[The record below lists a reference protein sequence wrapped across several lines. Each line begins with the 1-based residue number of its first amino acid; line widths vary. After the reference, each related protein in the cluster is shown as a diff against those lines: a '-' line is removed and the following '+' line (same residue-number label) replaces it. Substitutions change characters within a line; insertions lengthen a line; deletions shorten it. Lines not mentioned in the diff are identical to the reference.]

1 MRPLTAFSLYDET
14 IHVPLLLKLPE
25 AQTAAKRVVAK
36 VRLEIAAGRLAGFAP
51 THTMLAEAYR
61 RLGRT
66 EDAERERGKAR

>member
-36 VRLEIAAGRLAGFAP
+36 VRLEIAAGRLAGFVPAD
-51 THTMLAEAYR
+51 TVLADAYEK
-61 RLGRT
+61 LGRA
-66 EDAERERGKAR
+66 EDAKKERAKSK